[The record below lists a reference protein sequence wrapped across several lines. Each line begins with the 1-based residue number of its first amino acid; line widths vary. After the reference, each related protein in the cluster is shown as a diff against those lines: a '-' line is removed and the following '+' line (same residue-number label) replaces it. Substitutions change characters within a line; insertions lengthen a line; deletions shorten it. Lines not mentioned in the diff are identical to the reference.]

1 MYLYIYMSRVLTL
14 RTNLTKI
21 MTIAKDFATKAS
33 VAFVAIAMLF
43 TMFAPAAQAQS
54 SADLQAQIEAL
65 LAQISS
71 LQGTT
76 QGTVAGGVCPYTW
89 TRDLNVG
96 AQGADVMKLQQFLN
110 ANADTRVSATGA
122 GSVGAETEFYGP
134 ATAAA
139 VSKFQVMYRADILT
153 PSGLVNP
160 TGYFGPSTRAKAN
173 SVCVAGPVVTPTPT
187 DPDPTEDPD
196 DEDMEL
202 SGEGSL
208 DRFEIEDASDTD
220 IAEGAEDEVIAE
232 LKLEATDGDI
242 EVTRM
247 DIVLDGSTAEEQDP
261 WEVFETLSL
270 WVDGEKVAEMAADD
284 EDEYLDEDDGSIRFS
299 GFGIILPE
307 DEEVEIFIGATIQS
321 DVDGAGTDANWTVK
335 VDEVRYFDADGVS
348 DDDSSTDE
356 IGQTVDFEIVE
367 EGDGEELKF
376 SLSSSNPDATDI
388 VVDTDDTTDGVTILE
403 YTIEAE
409 EADIELNTLF
419 VNIITST
426 SGSLVI
432 DDVTMDIDGD
442 TFDAE
447 NSASTTLENVFEFD
461 IDGDVVI
468 DADSEVTVKIMVDFR
483 AQESSTN
490 VDRYMNG
497 TTIMA
502 EVTSDEVDDT
512 DAEGADDITN
522 GDNNTQDQL
531 SGTAVGEEHTL
542 VAEGIL
548 VPVDGV
554 ETMTDTSGENDTL
567 GEFTIDFEVT
577 AVEGDFYIRDLATLG
592 TTATT
597 GVEFTVDGGAATS
610 TGTLSSTADEDTNG
624 VFTVREGET
633 ETFTLRVTVDAVASG
648 DFRVTLTGINYTE
661 NDNGITG
668 AELYTPTP
676 AQDFRTSYETVQGS

>member
-1 MYLYIYMSRVLTL
+1 MSRVLTL

-65 LAQISS
+65 LAQISG
-71 LQGTT
+71 LQGST

-187 DPDPTEDPD
+187 DPDPTDPTD

-208 DRFEIEDASDTD
+208 DRFEIDDASDTD
-220 IAEGAEDEVIAE
+220 LQEGAEDEVIAE
-232 LKLEATDGDI
+232 LKLEATDGDL

-247 DIVLDGSTAEEQDP
+247 DIVLEADSLNDEQDP

-270 WVDGEKVAEMAADD
+270 WVDGKKVAEKAADD
-284 EDEYLDEDDGSIRFS
+284 EDEYLNEDDGSFRFS
-299 GFGIILPE
+299 GFSIILPE
-307 DEEVEIFIGATIQS
+307 DEEVEVFIGATIQG
-321 DVDGAGTDANWTVK
+321 DVDGVDDSTSADWSVY

-348 DDDSSTDE
+348 DDDSTTDE
-356 IGQTVDFEIVE
+356 IGSSNAVDFEIVQ

-388 VVDTDDTTDGVTILE
+388 VVDTDQKTNDVTILE

-409 EADIELNTLF
+409 DADIELNTLF
-419 VNIITST
+419 VKILTST
-426 SGSLVI
+426 TSSLVI
-432 DDVTMDIDGD
+432 DDVSMDIEGD
-442 TFDAE
+442 VFDAE
-447 NSASTTLENVFEFD
+447 GSASAASTTTVFEFD
-461 IDGDVVI
+461 IDGDVVV
-468 DADSEVTVKIMVDFR
+468 EEGEKVVVKVMVDFR
-483 AQESSTN
+483 AQESSNN
-490 VDRYMNG
+490 VDRYTNG
-497 TTIMA
+497 TTIKA
-502 EVTSDEVDDT
+502 SVTSVETDMT
-512 DAEGADDITN
+512 DAEGSDDIA
-522 GDNNTQDQL
+522 DF

-548 VPVDGV
+548 VPVDAV
-554 ETMTDTSGENDTL
+554 ETATDTQGDNDQTGIL
-567 GEFTIDFEVT
+567 TIEFDVT
-577 AVEGDFYIRDLATLG
+577 AVEADFYITDNVFG
-592 TTATT
+592 
-597 GVEFTVDGGAATS
+597 ATS
-610 TGTLSSTADEDTNG
+610 TTNGVVYTLEGPNGFTATSSGVLSSTADEDTDG
-624 VFTVREGET
+624 VYTVRDGET
-633 ETFTLRVTVDAVASG
+633 ETFTLTVTVD
-648 DFRVTLTGINYTE
+648 TNTTGQHRISLSEINYSE
-661 NDNGITG
+661 DEDGITG

-676 AQDFRTSYETVQGS
+676 AQDFRTSYININAN